1 MTQAHTILIADDHAV
16 VREGL
21 RNLLVRAG
29 YDVVAEAAS
38 AEEAVAATRAHCPAL
53 VLLDLGMP
61 GVGGL
66 EALNQIRAHDADA
79 RVLVFTMFDDVLHAS
94 RAMKLGARGYLSK
107 SDSPDDLLAAI
118 SRVLEGGTVLPPSLA
133 STQRKPAAAARGSV
147 VDELTR
153 REFEIFRR
161 LVADESLQAIA
172 EALGISYQ
180 SVANV
185 QTQIRQKLDANS
197 LLDLK
202 RIAIAS
208 GLLR

>member
-1 MTQAHTILIADDHAV
+1 MVQAHTILIADDHAV

-29 YDVVAEAAS
+29 YDVVAEAAC
-38 AEEAVAATRAHCPAL
+38 AEEAVAAARAHRPAL

-66 EALNQIRAHDADA
+66 EALNQICAHDADA

-118 SRVLEGGTVLPPSLA
+118 SRVLEGDTVLPPSLA
-133 STQRKPAAAARGSV
+133 STQRKPASAGRGSA

-161 LVADESLQAIA
+161 LVADESLQTIA

-185 QTQIRQKLDANS
+185 QTQIRQKLDAHS

-208 GLLR
+208 GIMR